1 MHPDII
7 RARALRQLPDNFQ
20 RLSGSAK
27 VNAILDLSD
36 PESFIRKLAP
46 DSLYLL
52 LREIGVEDCL
62 DLIPMTT
69 SEQRQAFVDLDVWRG
84 AELDTAELD
93 AWLAILSA
101 AGGEQLVVDTVS
113 DLDPELLVDY
123 ILNHAVIVLDRT
135 EEDEIEAYEQHY
147 IHLRTPDQDFVI
159 VLPPTE
165 EDEASRVTR
174 MVDALYRGG
183 LKRARDLMFACKT
196 GLRLE
201 NEELAYR
208 FRTGRLADLGFPS
221 REDAWN
227 LFSPI
232 DEEALRQSFISE
244 PRPPMRVGEDQEQLG
259 LIMSRSLRE
268 KSFLNRCLEGVR
280 DTERFVREYGAMVN
294 RSVVAEPGE
303 FVLRDVDRL
312 ASIAATARATISLGL
327 EILAEGSE
335 TKGKDIIDRVWLIQ
349 LHQLGHRA
357 AVKRAVEAKR
367 LQLLG
372 GTLFPPAIQAVLE
385 HLRWIPRPYY
395 TEPSGNPRPFR
406 SMNDLTDTDRI
417 LDYASRLADGF
428 EKSFG
433 ISSAKFSAHEFPG
446 LSEDDRAYITYET
459 LAQTLIA
466 RFLITGSPSLQPL
479 SPSEVLEV
487 AARAKEVEGAAAELA
502 SQIQQSA
509 DVLTQAATQ
518 LVAALQP
525 IKVPS
530 DVNLLRTALLIT
542 SSH

>member
-165 EDEASRVTR
+165 EI
-174 MVDALYRGG
+174 G
-183 LKRARDLMFACKT
+183 KT
-196 GLRLE
+196 
-201 NEELAYR
+201 
-208 FRTGRLADLGFPS
+208 
-221 REDAWN
+221 
-227 LFSPI
+227 
-232 DEEALRQSFISE
+232 
-244 PRPPMRVGEDQEQLG
+244 
-259 LIMSRSLRE
+259 
-268 KSFLNRCLEGVR
+268 
-280 DTERFVREYGAMVN
+280 
-294 RSVVAEPGE
+294 
-303 FVLRDVDRL
+303 
-312 ASIAATARATISLGL
+312 
-327 EILAEGSE
+327 
-335 TKGKDIIDRVWLIQ
+335 
-349 LHQLGHRA
+349 
-357 AVKRAVEAKR
+357 
-367 LQLLG
+367 
-372 GTLFPPAIQAVLE
+372 
-385 HLRWIPRPYY
+385 
-395 TEPSGNPRPFR
+395 
-406 SMNDLTDTDRI
+406 
-417 LDYASRLADGF
+417 
-428 EKSFG
+428 
-433 ISSAKFSAHEFPG
+433 
-446 LSEDDRAYITYET
+446 
-459 LAQTLIA
+459 
-466 RFLITGSPSLQPL
+466 
-479 SPSEVLEV
+479 
-487 AARAKEVEGAAAELA
+487 
-502 SQIQQSA
+502 
-509 DVLTQAATQ
+509 
-518 LVAALQP
+518 
-525 IKVPS
+525 
-530 DVNLLRTALLIT
+530 
-542 SSH
+542 